1 MCSPES
7 ALEAAFTRY
16 ARGYLSFCTK
26 QLLMIKYIWTPKSH
40 PHFKA
45 FIFIIPLFLHY
56 CSLPVRVLYTCN
68 FSWWA
73 VSCALM
79 PISKKKTTTLRQIDC
94 NPSRPSAAGWMSV
107 GWRAVGGMPP
117 KLELGFFLVF
127 FKKKR
132 KSPDHPSA
140 SVFIQLFHLIPFSDL
155 WPLAVFAPLPLQQLQ
170 RLKAQESA
178 IRPVSC
184 IITHTHRSL
193 NNGLSH
199 WYEARFLGIR
209 ATTFTN
215 WSYPVFSILNRFL
228 SVFLGRLVRASWWFS
243 WSKIYLCCWL
253 QSPD

>member
-79 PISKKKTTTLRQIDC
+79 PISKKPPKTLRQIDC

-117 KLELGFFLVF
+117 KLELGFFWCF
-127 FKKKR
+127 FKKKKK
-132 KSPDHPSA
+132 KSWPPVCICLYPAFPSH
-140 SVFIQLFHLIPFSDL
+140 SFL
-155 WPLAVFAPLPLQQLQ
+155 WPLTSCSLCPPPFTTTAEAEG
-170 RLKAQESA
+170 AG
-178 IRPVSC
+178 VSYKTG
-184 IITHTHRSL
+184 ILHNNTHTP
-193 NNGLSH
+193 
-199 WYEARFLGIR
+199 E
-209 ATTFTN
+209 
-215 WSYPVFSILNRFL
+215 
-228 SVFLGRLVRASWWFS
+228 
-243 WSKIYLCCWL
+243 SK
-253 QSPD
+253 

>member
-1 MCSPES
+1 MHWCQFP
-7 ALEAAFTRY
+7 
-16 ARGYLSFCTK
+16 
-26 QLLMIKYIWTPKSH
+26 
-40 PHFKA
+40 
-45 FIFIIPLFLHY
+45 
-56 CSLPVRVLYTCN
+56 
-68 FSWWA
+68 
-73 VSCALM
+73 
-79 PISKKKTTTLRQIDC
+79 KKKTTTLRQIDC

-117 KLELGFFLVF
+117 KLELGFFGVF
-127 FKKKR
+127 LKKKK
-132 KSPDHPSA
+132 KSWPPVCICLYPAFPSH
-140 SVFIQLFHLIPFSDL
+140 SFL
-155 WPLAVFAPLPLQQLQ
+155 WPLTSCSLCPPPFTTTAEAEG
-170 RLKAQESA
+170 AG
-178 IRPVSC
+178 VSYKTG
-184 IITHTHRSL
+184 ILHNNTHTHRSL